1 MPSYVSLYLLHQY
14 SGEQSHVWKRKK
26 RKSFEFWG
34 PRGRWAKP
42 RGKIQARSP
51 CPSVSCLPGKHLHKL
66 LAFKTRQLVPM
77 YFRLAGPSR
86 NWDSICFVL
95 FSRLSSEPL
104 HITCLALMML
114 LIKCSRSVGG
124 FAWQAWCLSF
134 SEISPPLALSTSHS
148 PTQQHCA
155 LDAQPVNSSLANYH
169 LWLPYKTGLDP
180 HHCCKHWL
188 LFHDSLSRLFCL
200 FPSFTITPLSSSHH
214 PFCIFVHFTRLS
226 WIVLS
231 SSQSTEYP
239 EGLEF
244 SDCIFRLSLWMEYA
258 TATWRVVW

>member
-1 MPSYVSLYLLHQY
+1 MKATGAQNVQKVCFCALLPFLVSGYVSLYLLHQY

-34 PRGRWAKP
+34 PRGGEQNPEVRSKLALRALPLAAYLVNISTSFLLSKHVNWCRCTLDWP
-42 RGKIQARSP
+42 GQAGIEI
-51 CPSVSCLPGKHLHKL
+51 L
-66 LAFKTRQLVPM
+66 
-77 YFRLAGPSR
+77 
-86 NWDSICFVL
+86 FVL
-95 FSRLSSEPL
+95 YFFSCLSSEPL

-180 HHCCKHWL
+180 HHCCKHRL
-188 LFHDSLSRLFCL
+188 LFHGSLSLCCFVPFYHLPLHLYLLATILSVSLYILFI
-200 FPSFTITPLSSSHH
+200 S
-214 PFCIFVHFTRLS
+214 
-226 WIVLS
+226 
-231 SSQSTEYP
+231 P
-239 EGLEF
+239 E
-244 SDCIFRLSLWMEYA
+244 
-258 TATWRVVW
+258 